1 MKNPKK
7 VFVMIITGAILCA
20 VAALLSWILQVQ
32 NDQCKT
38 PENTQTTQ
46 VTENV
51 IMKPFIPDDT
61 PRPVIDLDDGNE
73 IYFDSDVIAC
83 LTEMEAEG
91 EEEEDLVNA
100 ILDGEIQLI
109 NHFAKQGYRRRA
121 ICQAQRFYY
130 DYYETLQ
137 AAPIET
143 VIQKLTL
150 FIPPN
155 GAILDGFSETV
166 QAVFGWG
173 ENFDYSYVIDVEVDE

>member
-7 VFVMIITGAILCA
+7 VYVMIITGAILCA
-20 VAALLSWILQVQ
+20 VAALLYWILQVQ

-46 VTENV
+46 VTENG
-51 IMKPFIPDDT
+51 IMNPFIPDDT

-73 IYFDSDVIAC
+73 IYYDSDVIAC
-83 LTEMEAEG
+83 LTEMDAEG
-91 EEEEDLVNA
+91 EEDLVNA

-109 NHFAKQGYRRRA
+109 NHFVKQGYRRRA

-137 AAPIET
+137 VAPIET

-150 FIPPN
+150 LIPPN
-155 GAILDGFSETV
+155 GAILDGFAETV

>member
-20 VAALLSWILQVQ
+20 VAALLYWILQVQ

-38 PENTQTTQ
+38 PESTRDTK
-46 VTENV
+46 VTEESTVTTNPP
-51 IMKPFIPDDT
+51 ILDTT
-61 PRPVIDLDDGNE
+61 PRPIIDLDDGNE

-83 LTEMEAEG
+83 LTEMDAEG
-91 EEEEDLVNA
+91 EEDLVNA

-109 NHFAKQGYRRRA
+109 NHFVKQGYRRRA

-150 FIPPN
+150 FIPPD
-155 GAILDGFSETV
+155 GASLDGFAETV

-173 ENFDYSYVIDVEVDE
+173 EHFDYSYVINVEVDE

>member
-7 VFVMIITGAILCA
+7 VFVIIITGAILCA
-20 VAALLSWILQVQ
+20 VAALLYWILQVQ

-51 IMKPFIPDDT
+51 IMNPFIPDDT

-73 IYFDSDVIAC
+73 IYFDNDVIAC
-83 LTEMEAEG
+83 LTEMDAEG
-91 EEEEDLVNA
+91 EENLVNA

-109 NHFAKQGYRRRA
+109 NHFVKQGYRRRA

-155 GAILDGFSETV
+155 GAILDGFAETV
-166 QAVFGWG
+166 QAVYGWG